1 MTPVR
6 RVRAFTLVE
15 VLVALAILAITML
28 LAYRATAAL
37 VDGESRLS
45 AETTRWRSLDAT
57 FARLESD
64 LRQAQPRT
72 VRTGERREPAFAG
85 APGPDGNS
93 ALVFSRAGPEF
104 SIEPGIAGQRIG
116 YRLAGERLEILYWP
130 ELDNLANTQPSAF
143 TLQDEVAAFRVEFLS
158 NVGTWTPRW
167 PAFGESDV
175 PRAVRVRLTLASG
188 EAIERWIALR

>member
-1 MTPVR
+1 MTSMH

-15 VLVALAILAITML
+15 VLVALTILAITML

-37 VDGESRLS
+37 VDGESRLD

-64 LRQAQPRT
+64 LRQAVPRT
-72 VRTGERREPAFAG
+72 IRTGERREPAFAG
-85 APGPDGNS
+85 GPGPDGNS

-104 SIEPGIAGQRIG
+104 SVEPGIAGQRVG
-116 YRLAGERLEILYWP
+116 YRLARERLEILYWP
-130 ELDNLANTQPSAF
+130 ELDNLATVEPAAY
-143 TLQDEVAAFRVEFLS
+143 TLQDEVAVFRVEYLDS
-158 NVGTWTPRW
+158 MGTWSPRW

-188 EAIERWIALR
+188 EAIERWFALR